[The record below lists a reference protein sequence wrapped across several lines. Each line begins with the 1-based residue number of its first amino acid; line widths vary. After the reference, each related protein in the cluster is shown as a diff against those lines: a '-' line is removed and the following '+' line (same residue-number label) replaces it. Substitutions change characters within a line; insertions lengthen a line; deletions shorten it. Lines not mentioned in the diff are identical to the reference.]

1 MQIKSYKEV
10 KKLIQRMVILSFFGK
25 GLEKPFFAE
34 KKVFPKMFPQ
44 TNVWTL
50 RFCGRAMMRLVR

>member
-1 MQIKSYKEV
+1 
-10 KKLIQRMVILSFFGK
+10 MVILSFFGK